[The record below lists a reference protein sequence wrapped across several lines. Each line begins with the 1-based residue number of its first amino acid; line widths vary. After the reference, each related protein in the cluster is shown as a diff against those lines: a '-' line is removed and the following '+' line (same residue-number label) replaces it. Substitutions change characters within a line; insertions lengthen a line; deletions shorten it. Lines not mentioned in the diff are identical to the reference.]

1 MIDSQTAT
9 NILMGVIALIALGG
23 VVGTAAAF
31 FSLGRAGYR
40 KD

>member
-1 MIDSQTAT
+1 MIDSQLAS
-9 NILMGVIALIALGG
+9 NILLGVIGLIALGG

-31 FSLGRAGYR
+31 FSMGRSAYR